1 MAKLNAQPHDAT
13 VIRRFKKNQCL
24 FGFSSLE
31 KIVVES
37 EWVERRVYFLFILQG
52 GRCCNTMTMHRCHRV
67 CVRYL
72 KVMKRNKNLI
82 CYEC

>member
-1 MAKLNAQPHDAT
+1 MKAYVLINMVLIKKKGVRHL
-13 VIRRFKKNQCL
+13 KKNQCL

-52 GRCCNTMTMHRCHRV
+52 RNTMHRCYFVR
-67 CVRYL
+67 VRYL
-72 KVMKRNKNLI
+72 QVMKRNKNLI